1 MCLSQASSLGLPA
14 RATTDDRHQSTKSLN
29 RHRGGSLTTR
39 IAPNSAG
46 AYLQPQATMSRL
58 PLLRPLRPLRA
69 LRPPTNQT
77 HHRLSSSFLQSSPA
91 PPRLPA
97 DQQAEF
103 ERLQRAAEA
112 ALSSHNEV
120 PSTSTSAEPSSPL
133 TTSRH
138 VSTPSASAAQT
149 QAQAP
154 RIEEDDTVSPGSLSA
169 GMRKGAPPE
178 FEGEKNPK
186 TGEIGGPKNEPL
198 RWGSAGD
205 WSYNGR
211 VTDF

>member
-1 MCLSQASSLGLPA
+1 
-14 RATTDDRHQSTKSLN
+14 
-29 RHRGGSLTTR
+29 
-39 IAPNSAG
+39 
-46 AYLQPQATMSRL
+46 
-58 PLLRPLRPLRA
+58 
-69 LRPPTNQT
+69 
-77 HHRLSSSFLQSSPA
+77 SSSFLQDQPS

-112 ALSSHNEV
+112 ALSSHNTV
-120 PSTSTSAEPSSPL
+120 QIPADAPLSA
-133 TTSRH
+133 SRH
-138 VSTPSASAAQT
+138 VSTPASTSAPTSA
-149 QAQAP
+149 QAQAQ
-154 RIEEDDTVSPGSLSA
+154 RTEKDEVDVSPGSLSA

-186 TGEIGGPKNEPL
+186 TGEVGGPKNEPL
-198 RWGSAGD
+198 RWGSKGD